1 MMDET
6 FVPNLLRGELV
17 LREDKLGKLTD
28 EIHRLRDKI
37 SNIHDNSSSFDVY
50 WLKKELET
58 YEKARR
64 ELRGQVS
71 ALRQAISRLEKEE

>member
-1 MMDET
+1 MDET

-17 LREDKLGKLTD
+17 VREDKLGKLTD

-37 SNIHDNSSSFDVY
+37 SNTHDKNSSFDVY
-50 WLKKELET
+50 WLRKELET
-58 YEKARR
+58 YESARR

-71 ALRQAISRLEKEE
+71 ALRQAIARLEREE

>member
-1 MMDET
+1 MDET

-50 WLKKELET
+50 WLRKELET
-58 YEKARR
+58 YESARR

-71 ALRQAISRLEKEE
+71 ALRQAIARLEREE

>member
-1 MMDET
+1 MDET

-17 LREDKLGKLTD
+17 LREEKLGKLSE

-37 SNIHDNSSSFDVY
+37 ANTHDKNSSFDVY
-50 WLKKELET
+50 WLRKELET
-58 YEKARR
+58 YESARR

-71 ALRQAISRLEKEE
+71 ALRQAISKLEKED